1 MRTFEWLWD
10 ERRRGLPL
18 AIGLAFTLLVAAID
32 WWTKPYVAFGFLYLF
47 PVILAAAF
55 LPRWVAASFAITC
68 ALLAEAF
75 GYLPPSFVRLTFEIL
90 ALAGSGLVFGEVI
103 RRTRSHRLE
112 SQAKFEALVE
122 TSPAA
127 IVIVDQ
133 LGFIESANRAA
144 VELMAPRAGRL
155 IGNPIAAF
163 LPELHHALRWE
174 EARFRASMECPARRG
189 SGDVFTATVWFS
201 TYKEGPAHKLAA
213 IIAEVTSEEAEEE
226 ATAAV
231 AAVADLPSPESFG
244 YRGRAPLNTRETE
257 VLQLLV
263 QGLANKEIAV
273 RMKISESVVK
283 NTIQHLFSKLGVRSR
298 SQLVRVALERH
309 ETGL

>member
-10 ERRRGLPL
+10 ERHRGLPL
-18 AIGLAFTLLVAAID
+18 AIGFAFTLLIAAVD

-47 PVILAAAF
+47 PIILAAAF
-55 LPRWVAASFAITC
+55 LPRWVVAVFGVTC

-75 GYLPPSFVRLTFEIL
+75 GYLPPSFIRLTFEVL
-90 ALAGSGLVFGEVI
+90 ALAGCGLLFGEVI
-103 RRTRSHRLE
+103 RNTRSHRQE
-112 SQAKFEALVE
+112 SQAKLEALVE

-133 LGFIESANRAA
+133 LGFIESANRSA
-144 VELMAPRAGRL
+144 VELMAPRGGRL

-174 EARFRASMECPARRG
+174 EAQFRASMECSAHRG
-189 SGDVFTATVWFS
+189 SGEVFTASVWFS
-201 TYKEGPAHKLAA
+201 TYKEGPSHKLAA
-213 IIAEVTSEEAEEE
+213 IIAEVNKEDEIEAE
-226 ATAAV
+226 
-231 AAVADLPSPESFG
+231 AVADLPIPEAPG
-244 YRGRAPLNTRETE
+244 YRGRAPLNAREAE
-257 VLQLLV
+257 VLHLVV

-273 RMKISESVVK
+273 RMKLSESVVK
-283 NTIQHLFSKLGVRSR
+283 NTIQHLFSKTGVRSR

>member
-1 MRTFEWLWD
+1 MRALDWLWD
-10 ERRRGLPL
+10 GRRRGLPL
-18 AIGLAFTLLVAAID
+18 AIGFAFTFLIAAVD
-32 WWTKPYVAFGFLYLF
+32 WWTKAYVAFGFLYLF
-47 PVILAAAF
+47 PIMVAAAF
-55 LPRWVAASFAITC
+55 LPRWVVASFGVAC

-75 GYLPPSFVRLTFEIL
+75 GYLPISFIRLTFEIL
-90 ALAGSGLVFGEVI
+90 ALVGCGLLFGEVI
-103 RRTRSHRLE
+103 RRMRSQREE
-112 SQAKFEALVE
+112 SQARLAALVE

-144 VELMAPRAGRL
+144 VELMAPRGGRL

-163 LPELHHALRWE
+163 LPELHHALRQE
-174 EARFRASMECPARRG
+174 EAKSRASMECQGHRG
-189 SGDVFTATVWFS
+189 NGDLFTASVCFS
-201 TYKEGPAHKLAA
+201 TYKEGPAQKLAA
-213 IIAEVTSEEAEEE
+213 IIADVTKDIEDDDEEE
-226 ATAAV
+226 PAS
-231 AAVADLPSPESFG
+231 DLVSAESPG
-244 YRGRAPLNTRETE
+244 YRGRAPLNSRETE

-283 NTIQHLFSKLGVRSR
+283 NTIQHLFSKKGVRSR
-298 SQLVRVALERH
+298 SQLVRVALESN

>member
-1 MRTFEWLWD
+1 MTFDWLLD
-10 ERRRGLPL
+10 DRHRRMLL
-18 AIGLAFTLLVAAID
+18 AIGLAFAVLIATAD

-55 LPRWVAASFAITC
+55 LPRWVVVLFGATC
-68 ALLAEAF
+68 AVLAEAF
-75 GYLPPSFVRLTFEIL
+75 GYLPPSFIRLTLEFL
-90 ALAGSGLVFGEVI
+90 ALGGCGLVFGEVV
-103 RRTRSHRLE
+103 RKTRSHRQE
-112 SQAKFEALVE
+112 SEAKLQALVE

-127 IVIVDQ
+127 IVIVNQ

-144 VELMAPRAGRL
+144 VDLMAPREGRL

-163 LPELHHALRWE
+163 LPELHHALAWE
-174 EARFRASMECPARRG
+174 KAQFRTSLECPARRG
-189 SGDVFTATVWFS
+189 NGDPFTASVWFS
-201 TYKEGPAHKLAA
+201 TYKEGPANKLAA
-213 IIAEVTSEEAEEE
+213 IIAEVDKEEGEEE
-226 ATAAV
+226 ETG
-231 AAVADLPSPESFG
+231 ADLPTTTPDSLA

-257 VLQLLV
+257 VMQLLV

-273 RMKISESVVK
+273 RMKLSESVVK
-283 NTIQHLFSKLGVRSR
+283 NTIQHLFSKTGVRSR